1 MTATVEAGHA
11 LPELRK
17 TVTQEQINRY
27 AKASGDFNP
36 IHLDAQFAAASAFGR
51 IVAHGMLVLAFLSEM
66 MTTAFGSAWLQSG
79 QLKVRFR
86 APAYPGDEVTTFG
99 QVTKVVDQEKGRQA
113 VCAVGCRNQ
122 QGEELITGEASVSI
136 PTSREIMK

>member
-99 QVTKVVDQEKGRQA
+99 QVTKVVDQQRGRQA

-122 QGEELITGEASVSI
+122 QGEDLITGEASVSLL
-136 PTSREIMK
+136 TSREIMK

>member
-1 MTATVEAGHA
+1 MTATVEAGQA

-17 TVTQEQINRY
+17 AVTQEQINRY
-27 AKASGDFNP
+27 AEASGDFNP
-36 IHLDAQFAAASAFGR
+36 IHLDAQFAAASSFGR

-66 MTTAFGSAWLQSG
+66 MTTAFGSAWLESG
-79 QLKVRFR
+79 KLKGRFR

-99 QVTKVVDQEKGRQA
+99 QVTKLTDQEGSRRA

-122 QGEELITGEASVSI
+122 AGEELITGEASVA
-136 PTSREIMK
+136 TEMQQDK

>member
-1 MTATVEAGHA
+1 MTATVKAGQA

-17 TVTQEQINRY
+17 AVTQEQINRY
-27 AKASGDFNP
+27 AETSGDFNP

>member
-1 MTATVEAGHA
+1 MTATVEAGQA

-17 TVTQEQINRY
+17 AVTQEQINRY
-27 AKASGDFNP
+27 AEASGDFNP
-36 IHLDAQFAAASAFGR
+36 IHLDAQFAAASSFGR

-66 MTTAFGSAWLQSG
+66 MTTAFGSAWLESG

-99 QVTKVVDQEKGRQA
+99 QVTKVDQKRGRRA

-122 QGEELITGEASVSI
+122 QGEELITGEASVA
-136 PTSREIMK
+136 TEVQQDK

>member
-1 MTATVEAGHA
+1 MTTTVEADQA

-17 TVTQEQINRY
+17 AVTQEQINRY
-27 AKASGDFNP
+27 AEASGDFNP
-36 IHLDAQFAAASAFGR
+36 IHLDAEFAAASSFGR

-66 MTTAFGSAWLQSG
+66 MTTAFGTAWLQSG

-99 QVTKVVDQEKGRQA
+99 QVTKLTDQEGGRQA

-136 PTSREIMK
+136 PTSREIIK

>member
-1 MTATVEAGHA
+1 MTTTVEAGQA

-17 TVTQEQINRY
+17 AVTQEQINRY
-27 AKASGDFNP
+27 AEASGDFNP
-36 IHLDAQFAAASAFGR
+36 IHLDAQFAAASSFGR

-66 MTTAFGSAWLQSG
+66 MTTAFGSAWLESG
-79 QLKVRFR
+79 KLKVRFR

-99 QVTKVVDQEKGRQA
+99 QVTKLTDQEGSRRA

-122 QGEELITGEASVSI
+122 GGEELITGEASVAI
-136 PTSREIMK
+136 GVQTG

>member
-1 MTATVEAGHA
+1 MTATVEAGQA

-17 TVTQEQINRY
+17 AVTQEQINRY
-27 AKASGDFNP
+27 AEASGDFNP
-36 IHLDAQFAAASAFGR
+36 IHLDAQFAAASSFGR

-66 MTTAFGSAWLQSG
+66 MTTAFGSAWLESG

-99 QVTKVVDQEKGRQA
+99 QATKVDQERGRRA

-122 QGEELITGEASVSI
+122 QGEELITGEASVA
-136 PTSREIMK
+136 TEVQQDK